1 MRENPSVNLEPI
13 MEQMHGPG
21 HVIKEEI
28 KFIRK
33 GQVGDWQN
41 YMSEE
46 TSKRFDK
53 WTEEKLKGTGL
64 SFESS

>member
-1 MRENPSVNLEPI
+1 
-13 MEQMHGPG
+13 MEQMHGPE